1 DIVCLAYAWFI
12 VWVCWSKANGGV
24 ALLLTDGTML
34 MNECQV
40 TLGTTRWW
48 RLHPDANGSYF
59 HGPWSRCADSHV
71 ARLYFASAVLVVGR
85 VIVCGGEY
93 SDASGPNID
102 DETNRCEIYDPVA
115 DTWTEIDPPQNSERH
130 AVATHRRRPLRGARG
145 WTIPDG
151 QCIRRAHRDIRPG

>member
-1 DIVCLAYAWFI
+1 MVIMLLCVLFSFVIDIVCLAYAWFI
-12 VWVCWSKANGGV
+12 VWICWSKANGGV

-71 ARLYFASAVLVVGR
+71 ARLYSGASSSAAANIRMRADPTSTTRPTAARSTTLSPTR
-85 VIVCGGEY
+85 
-93 SDASGPNID
+93 GP
-102 DETNRCEIYDPVA
+102 R
-115 DTWTEIDPPQNSERH
+115 S
-130 AVATHRRRPLRGARG
+130 THRRTATARRGDTSATPPARRLPL
-145 WTIPDG
+145 G
-151 QCIRRAHRDIRPG
+151 QWQ